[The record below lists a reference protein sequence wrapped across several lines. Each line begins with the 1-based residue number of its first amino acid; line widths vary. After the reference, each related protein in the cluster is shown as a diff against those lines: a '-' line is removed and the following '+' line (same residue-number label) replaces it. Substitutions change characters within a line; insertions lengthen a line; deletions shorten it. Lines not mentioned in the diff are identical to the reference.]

1 MKSIVSS
8 GLFLVLIT
16 SGITIIL
23 YLISIYPLS
32 QLLDSNDIR
41 DGMLFITPG
50 LFFFSINKVL
60 LNGVINGLRKMKLF
74 AFLQSLRYLL
84 ILLALTFATFISL
97 NGNKLSLVFSFSEI
111 TLFIINLIFLRNLIN
126 LFKIKFVFKW
136 IKTHLIFGAKSF
148 CGGILLEMNSK

>member
-1 MKSIVSS
+1 MIGSFGIQFSVLHLVSTNLNDIENLKTIVSS

-50 LFFFSINKVL
+50 LFFSINKVL
-60 LNGVINGLRKMKLF
+60 LNGVINGLSKMKLLHF
-74 AFLQSLRYLL
+74 YNPLDTY
-84 ILLALTFATFISL
+84 
-97 NGNKLSLVFSFSEI
+97 
-111 TLFIINLIFLRNLIN
+111 
-126 LFKIKFVFKW
+126 
-136 IKTHLIFGAKSF
+136 
-148 CGGILLEMNSK
+148 